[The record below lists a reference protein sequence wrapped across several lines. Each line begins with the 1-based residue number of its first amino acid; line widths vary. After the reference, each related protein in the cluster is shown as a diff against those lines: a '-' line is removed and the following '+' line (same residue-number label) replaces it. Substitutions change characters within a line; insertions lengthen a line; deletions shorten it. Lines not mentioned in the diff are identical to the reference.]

1 MGYTVLVNNVDGR
14 FSLVILGLA
23 LSLMF
28 AEVGRAAE
36 PEAPGIINGSP
47 SSEFPGVG
55 QLLEYLAPE
64 LPASDGLGTCTVTLV
79 GCSTAVTA
87 AHCVCDPI
95 NRIANG
101 ADCQPGEIDA
111 PDARDFGAFFS
122 NLGIRVI
129 SSIEVHPDYDPADN
143 FDADVA
149 VLRLGVP
156 VVGIRPMPLASGAAP
171 AVGTAGEIVGFG
183 VGGAGTAL
191 GAPGIKR
198 AGDVEVSACGF
209 TTDSQICTD
218 FAEPLGQ
225 PGDNSAPCDADS
237 GAPLLIESA
246 GTLEVAGI
254 ASFHADEA
262 GDCAPPTESHY
273 TATAS
278 IASFLA
284 TASGA
289 DLSTEACGPFLQA
302 GESGAE
308 SNYWLSN
315 LPDLGEEQEEGPFGS
330 EEHSFV
336 VPAETSRLVVT
347 LNGEQTVVLDNDSEL
362 RFTDFDLEVWRDA
375 DPSTIICSSAGDSVV
390 ESCDEIFSPQA
401 GSWTARATRYSFVG
415 GEYQLVANYLLPDGT
430 EPPQGN
436 PLLVSSILP
445 TSRSVQVG
453 AGATAF
459 ATILNAGDGAG
470 QSCTLT
476 LGSEISATLT
486 SWQTDPATNAII
498 SEANPAIEI
507 PAGGASTWVFR
518 IVADEPVAPT
528 EVELIFDCENS
539 VPATI
544 YPGINTLLLSASA
557 TPVPDV
563 VALALTA
570 SGNGILEI
578 AGPSAV
584 SAFVTASI
592 NLGSASPMNVTARA
606 SNANLPLDIVI
617 CQSNSLTAVCLSPP
631 GSVAS
636 LTMGA
641 GATPTFSIFVTAQG
655 DVPLDA
661 AQNRIYI
668 EFRDAGGVLR
678 GSSSVAVSTNG

>member
-1 MGYTVLVNNVDGR
+1 MSKVDGR

-111 PDARDFGAFFS
+111 PDASEFGAFFS

-156 VVGIRPMPLASGAAP
+156 VDGIRPMPLASGAAP

-191 GAPGIKR
+191 GRPGIKR
-198 AGDVEVSACGF
+198 SGDVEVAACAF
-209 TTDSQICTD
+209 TTDTQICTD

-237 GAPLLIESA
+237 GAPLLVESG

-254 ASFHADEA
+254 ASFHADDA
-262 GDCAPPTESHY
+262 GDCAPPSQSHY
-273 TATAS
+273 AATAS
-278 IASFLA
+278 VASFLA
-284 TASGA
+284 AASAA
-289 DLSTEACGPFLQA
+289 DLSTAACGPFLQA
-302 GESGAE
+302 GESGAQ

-315 LPDLGEEQEEGPFGS
+315 LVDLGQGSFDS

-336 VPAETSRLVVT
+336 VPAGASRLMVT
-347 LNGEQTVVLDNDSEL
+347 LNGEQAVYLDNGSDL

-375 DPSTIICSSAGDSVV
+375 DPNTIICSSEGDSVV
-390 ESCDEIFSPQA
+390 ESCDEIFAPQP

-453 AGATAF
+453 DGATAF

-476 LGSEISATLT
+476 LGSEIPATLT

-539 VPATI
+539 LAATI

-557 TPVPDV
+557 APVPDV
-563 VALALTA
+563 VALALTG

-578 AGPSAV
+578 AGSSAA

-606 SNANLPLDIVI
+606 SSANLPLNVVI
-617 CQSNSLTAVCLSPP
+617 CESNPLTAVCLSPP

-641 GATPTFSIFVTAQG
+641 GATPTFSIFVTARG
-655 DVPLDA
+655 SVPLDA
-661 AQNRIYI
+661 AQNRIYV
-668 EFRDAGGVLR
+668 EFRDADGVLR

>member
-1 MGYTVLVNNVDGR
+1 VSNVHTR
-14 FSLVILGLA
+14 LSLVILGLV
-23 LSLMF
+23 LSLTIS
-28 AEVGRAAE
+28 AVGRAAE
-36 PEAPGIINGSP
+36 PKDPRIINGSP
-47 SSEFPGVG
+47 SPEFPAVG
-55 QLLEYLAPE
+55 QLLEYLAPG
-64 LPASDGLGTCTVTLV
+64 LPASDGLGTCTLTLV

-87 AHCVCDPI
+87 AHCVCDPV
-95 NRIANG
+95 NRIAGG
-101 ADCQPGEIDA
+101 ADCQPGASEA
-111 PDARDFGAFFS
+111 PDPSRFGAFFS
-122 NLGIRVI
+122 TLGIRVI
-129 SSIEVHPDYDPADN
+129 TSIEVHPDYDPADN
-143 FDADVA
+143 FDADIA
-149 VLRLGVP
+149 VLRLQLP
-156 VVGIRPMPLASGAAP
+156 VVGIRPMPVALGDTPAP
-171 AVGTAGEIVGFG
+171 GTAGQIVGFG

-198 AGDVEVSACGF
+198 AGDVEVAACGF
-209 TTDSQICTD
+209 TTVSQICTD

-246 GTLEVAGI
+246 GALEVAGI
-254 ASFHADEA
+254 ASFHADEI
-262 GDCAPPTESHY
+262 GDCTPPSESHY
-273 TATAS
+273 IATAS
-278 IASFLA
+278 VASFLE
-284 TASGA
+284 TESGA
-289 DLSTEACGPFLQA
+289 DLSTEACGAFLQA

-315 LPDLGEEQEEGPFGS
+315 LLDLGEEGAFGS

-336 VPAETSRLVVT
+336 VPTATSRLIVT
-347 LNGEQTVVLDNDSEL
+347 LNGEQSVVLGNGSEL
-362 RFTDFDLEVWRDA
+362 RFTDFDLEVWRDT
-375 DPSTIICSSAGDSVV
+375 DPNTIVCSAENDSVV
-390 ESCDEIFSPQA
+390 ESCEIFSPQP
-401 GSWTARATRYSFVG
+401 GNWTARATRYSFVG
-415 GEYQLVANYLLPDGT
+415 GEYQLVANYLLPDGAG
-430 EPPQGN
+430 PPQGS
-436 PLLVSSILP
+436 PLLFSSILP

-476 LGSEISATLT
+476 LGSDIPATFT

-498 SEANPAIEI
+498 SGANPAIEI

-518 IVADEPVAPT
+518 IVAEEVVAPT

-563 VALALTA
+563 VALALTL

-578 AGPSAV
+578 AGPSAA

-592 NLGSASPMNVTARA
+592 NLGSTSPMNVTARA
-606 SNANLPLDIVI
+606 SNPNLPLDVVI
-617 CQSNSLTAVCLSPP
+617 CESNPLTAVCLSPP
-631 GSVAS
+631 GATAS
-636 LTMGA
+636 LTIGA
-641 GATPTFSIFVTAQG
+641 GATPTFSIFVTASG
-655 DVPLDA
+655 DVPLDP
-661 AQNRIYI
+661 AQSRIYV